1 MTSATTV
8 ELAQSQT
15 LARVVRELRLSRD
28 WSIDQLVARSN
39 VSKGA
44 IVALEHG
51 AGNPNLS
58 TLVRLATAFEVS
70 VSALLGED
78 EAEAVRIVEHAAVD
92 PLWVGPG
99 GGTARLLFT
108 VPGSTPVE
116 LWLWTLLAGEW
127 YVSHP
132 HPRFVLETL
141 TVQTGLLHLTLAGE
155 RIAIPAG
162 ATATFQADREHT
174 YAALAQETTFLM
186 TVHLRAS
193 HGAGPAPP

>member
-1 MTSATTV
+1 MAT
-8 ELAQSQT
+8 EHAQSQA

-28 WSIDQLVARSN
+28 WSIDQVVARSG

-51 AGNPNLS
+51 AANPNLS

-78 EAEAVRIVEHAAVD
+78 EVEAVRIVEHAALA
-92 PLWVGPG
+92 PLWQGPR

-116 LWLWTLLAGEW
+116 LWLWTLHAGER

-132 HPRFVLETL
+132 HPRFVMETL

-155 RIAIPAG
+155 RITIPAG
-162 ATATFQADREHT
+162 STATYQADREHAYT
-174 YAALAQETTFLM
+174 AGEEETTFLM

-193 HGAGPAPP
+193 HGSGPAPP